1 MNRNMKKIMIALSLL
16 TAMAGQAQIMKV
28 SSIEPLNL
36 NQEKDK
42 VAQAVA
48 ISPQGDYLLLSS
60 DSKQGLVKFDLAT
73 RAATTVTTDE
83 GAGSEVSISNDGQMV
98 VYSEVSYKNKRRHQ
112 AVKSIDLTNGKK
124 QTLVKA
130 SRHQQGVT
138 IENGT
143 AATMTD
149 GKMKLHSLKKGA
161 AQTME
166 RPVLSRYHLKLYIT
180 QGGETRQLAP
190 NGADERYIW
199 ASLSPDGNRV
209 LYYVSGQGTFVC
221 DIDGSNVIPMG
232 NLTAPKWWN
241 DNTIVGMDE
250 VDDEYSITASANVA
264 RTLDGQQQTLTGDD
278 VIATYPLPSSQSGKI
293 AFSTPDG
300 QIYLINVE

>member
-1 MNRNMKKIMIALSLL
+1 
-16 TAMAGQAQIMKV
+16 
-28 SSIEPLNL
+28 
-36 NQEKDK
+36 
-42 VAQAVA
+42 
-48 ISPQGDYLLLSS
+48 
-60 DSKQGLVKFDLAT
+60 
-73 RAATTVTTDE
+73 
-83 GAGSEVSISNDGQMV
+83 
-98 VYSEVSYKNKRRHQ
+98 
-112 AVKSIDLTNGKK
+112 
-124 QTLVKA
+124 
-130 SRHQQGVT
+130 
-138 IENGT
+138 
-143 AATMTD
+143 MTD

-250 VDDEYSITASANVA
+250 VDDEYSITASAIVA

>member
-1 MNRNMKKIMIALSLL
+1 MKKIMIALSLL

-130 SRHQQGVT
+130 SRHQQGFT

-250 VDDEYSITASANVA
+250 VDDEYSITASAIVA